1 MIIKGQQHSTNLEYP
16 IEITRLKTTSALYH
30 RHQYMAS
37 STHSSVNNSDM
48 RRSQML
54 HIASQLEHVSEVEA
68 SLRDFIP

>member
-1 MIIKGQQHSTNLEYP
+1 
-16 IEITRLKTTSALYH
+16 
-30 RHQYMAS
+30 MAS

-68 SLRDFIP
+68 SLRDFIPLLFSVHLPIGNNLSRKCNYINEWK

>member
-1 MIIKGQQHSTNLEYP
+1 
-16 IEITRLKTTSALYH
+16 
-30 RHQYMAS
+30 MAS